1 MRTAAIL
8 QEPAGTVRSFGLPQ
22 TASLEGLAA
31 CFGVAC
37 PVHGQCARYAAVNRS
52 QADPGTIAT
61 CQSGTTFPRF
71 VKIDIEKQLPRAG

>member
-8 QEPAGTVRSFGLPQ
+8 QKPTGTVRSFDKPR

-52 QADPGTIAT
+52 QADAGTIAT
-61 CQSGTTFPRF
+61 CQVGTTFPRF
-71 VKIDIEKQLPRAG
+71 VKIDDERAVS

>member
-1 MRTAAIL
+1 MRIAAIL
-8 QEPAGTVRSFGLPQ
+8 QKPAQGAFAVPH
-22 TASLEGLAA
+22 TASLEGIAA

-61 CQSGTTFPRF
+61 CQSGTAFPRF
-71 VKIDIEKQLPRAG
+71 VKIDMEKAAA